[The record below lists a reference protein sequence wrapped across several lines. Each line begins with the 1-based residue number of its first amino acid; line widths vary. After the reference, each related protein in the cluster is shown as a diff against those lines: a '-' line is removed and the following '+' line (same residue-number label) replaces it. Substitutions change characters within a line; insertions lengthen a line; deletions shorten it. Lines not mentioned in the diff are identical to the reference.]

1 MRVITCRRVA
11 IIALAAAIVCG
22 CVSPPKTYSVQ
33 NSSSVPDAY
42 NVVWTRLMQWF
53 TSSQV
58 QIKTIDKASGVIYA
72 ERASVANTD
81 YADCGSPGIATP
93 IARPISM
100 NVFVQPVNAQQTRV
114 TITVTVTETRS
125 FDKTVFQVSCNSTG
139 RLEREMLLAASNR
152 KPPL

>member
-1 MRVITCRRVA
+1 MQGITGRSIAVT
-11 IIALAAAIVCG
+11 ALAGAIVCG
-22 CVSPPKTYSVQ
+22 CASPPKTYTVE

-81 YADCGSPGIATP
+81 YADCGDPGIAIS
-93 IARPISM
+93 IARPASM
-100 NVFVQPVNAQQTRV
+100 NVFVQPISAQQTRV
-114 TITVTVTETRS
+114 TITLTVTETRS
-125 FDKTVFQVSCNSTG
+125 FDKNVFQVSCNSTG

-152 KPPL
+152 R